1 VSVPATPN
9 HDQPV
14 RELFRHRATRDGR
27 AVVAL
32 RGMLMAD
39 GSATVEAEVHPPDAA
54 SQGAVLRRPYR
65 FPSAEVA
72 LAFADEAVLCL
83 EYLNC
88 DVG

>member
-1 VSVPATPN
+1 MSVPATPN

-54 SQGAVLRRPYR
+54 SQTK
-65 FPSAEVA
+65 VA
-72 LAFADEAVLCL
+72 NTDPGVRKRQCGCATS
-83 EYLNC
+83 
-88 DVG
+88 GPR